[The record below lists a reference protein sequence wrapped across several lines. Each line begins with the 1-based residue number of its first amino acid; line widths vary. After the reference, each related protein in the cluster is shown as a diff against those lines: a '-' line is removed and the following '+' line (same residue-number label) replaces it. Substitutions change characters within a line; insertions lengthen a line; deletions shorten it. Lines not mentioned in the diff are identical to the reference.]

1 MMKNRL
7 TFVAAMTLAMGVIA
21 GGDDRD
27 MGPIESLESLEAMT
41 PMTPMTPVAPS
52 SEASV
57 GNQPTETLK
66 LTVGGKAVSVTA
78 HIVCQDKIGL
88 KESNIT
94 IFRRAQAAG
103 NLYNTGP
110 IENSGTE
117 FSPGRWDAYFECVA
131 RNGG

>member
-7 TFVAAMTLAMGVIA
+7 TFVVAMTLAMGVIA

-27 MGPIESLESLEAMT
+27 MGPIESLEA
-41 PMTPMTPVAPS
+41 MTPMTPVAPS

>member
-1 MMKNRL
+1 MKNRL
-7 TFVAAMTLAMGVIA
+7 TFVAVMTLAMGVIA

-27 MGPIESLESLEAMT
+27 MGPIESLEA
-41 PMTPMTPVAPS
+41 MTPMTPVAPS

>member
-1 MMKNRL
+1 MKNRL
-7 TFVAAMTLAMGVIA
+7 TFVVAMTLAMGVIA

-27 MGPIESLESLEAMT
+27 MGPIESLEA
-41 PMTPMTPVAPS
+41 MTPMTPVAPS